1 MNTSTERAK
10 ILIWDIES
18 TGLKGDFA
26 TVLCVGYKWFG
37 DPKVHV
43 LSITDFPSF
52 KKDNTDDKRLMQE
65 FMKVYNQADMTIAY
79 FGTGFDRK
87 MLYTKLLEHRLEIP
101 ANIPLIDLFYTV
113 KNNTT
118 LSRKRLA
125 TVAEFL
131 ELDTQKSPVLGK
143 VWKRAQAGHEPSIR
157 YVIRH
162 CKADVQVLEEAYVRL
177 RPLVRTHPRVA
188 GAAPCRY
195 CGSDRLQKRG
205 LSLTALGPKQRVQC
219 QKCGGWDTRR
229 EEKSA

>member
-1 MNTSTERAK
+1 LNTSTEKAK

-37 DPKVHV
+37 EKGVKVI
-43 LSITDFPSF
+43 SITDYPEAF
-52 KKDNTDDKRLMQE
+52 KKDPTDDKRLIKD
-65 FMKVYNQADMTIAY
+65 FMKVYNEADMTIAY

-87 MLYTKLLEHRLEIP
+87 MLYTKLLEHRLPIP

-113 KNNTT
+113 KGNTT

-131 ELDTQKSPVLGK
+131 ELPIQKTPVLGR
-143 VWKRAQAGHEPSIR
+143 VWKRAMAGHAPSIK
-157 YVIRH
+157 YIIHH
-162 CKADVQVLEEAYVRL
+162 CKADVLVLEEAYVRL

-188 GAAPCRY
+188 GSDPCRY
-195 CGSDRLQKRG
+195 CGSNRLQRRG
-205 LSLTALGPKQRVQC
+205 LSRTALAVKQRVQC
-219 QKCGGWDTRR
+219 QKCSGWDTRAVS
-229 EEKSA
+229 K